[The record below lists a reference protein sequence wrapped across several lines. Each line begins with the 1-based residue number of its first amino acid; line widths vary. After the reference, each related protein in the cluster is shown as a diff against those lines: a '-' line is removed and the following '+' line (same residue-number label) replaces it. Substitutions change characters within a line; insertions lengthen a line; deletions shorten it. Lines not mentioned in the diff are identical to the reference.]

1 MPGGFPV
8 SSSAFAAHTMTQ
20 PICPDISGDISGD
33 MSLAPL
39 RQRNG
44 ELEQQLAAC
53 RSALALAQQE
63 LDRLASLDNLT
74 QTANRRRF
82 DQRLY
87 HEWKRLAREK
97 QPLSLILVEV
107 DRFRAYGDRYGS
119 LAADQCL
126 YRVAQMLRA
135 IALRPADLVSRYSG
149 EVLRCC
155 CQGHLWRGWKP
166 WHSVF
171 IGGCL
176 SFRLISSSMISR
188 VFASIRNAYCNRDR
202 PASFRSPSAWVWPVP
217 VPRARCCR
225 RRCSN
230 MPMKPSWR
238 PKRDGGAIASLR
250 VSRRFRISR
259 TNAVCPYGN
268 FG

>member
-1 MPGGFPV
+1 
-8 SSSAFAAHTMTQ
+8 
-20 PICPDISGDISGD
+20 

-63 LDRLASLDNLT
+63 LDRLAGLDNLT

-97 QPLSLILVEV
+97 QPLSLILVEI
-107 DRFRAYGDRYGS
+107 DRFRAYGDRYGP

-149 EVLRCC
+149 EVFALLLPGTPVAGAEALAQRI
-155 CQGHLWRGWKP
+155 HRGMFELQIDFKLDGQQELSTEPQCLAKP
-166 WHSVF
+166 
-171 IGGCL
+171 
-176 SFRLISSSMISR
+176 
-188 VFASIRNAYCNRDR
+188 
-202 PASFRSPSAWVWPVP
+202 RSPSVSQVTLSLGLASTCPQGEMLP
-217 VPRARCCR
+217 TTLLEYANEALLEAKAGR
-225 RRCSN
+225 
-230 MPMKPSWR
+230 
-238 PKRDGGAIASLR
+238 GGD
-250 VSRRFRISR
+250 R
-259 TNAVCPYGN
+259 TPTGVQI
-268 FG
+268 F